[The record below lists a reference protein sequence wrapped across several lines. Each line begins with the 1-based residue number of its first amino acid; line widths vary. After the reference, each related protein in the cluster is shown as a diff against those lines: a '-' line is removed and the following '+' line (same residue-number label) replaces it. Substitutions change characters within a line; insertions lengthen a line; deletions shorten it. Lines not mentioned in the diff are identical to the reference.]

1 MPPLPIKTSEDSA
14 RIASKARGS
23 LFEQERMFRIR
34 VREHPDHFSA
44 AIGII
49 GSLRTGRTGATLG
62 SQPLARCHGE
72 NRRGALRRKCA
83 NLPHKLQMGRNVL
96 QVAHGVVRK
105 DLAMAICF
113 QGVSSICKIGDQPTG
128 GSDVDSEMKGPEP
141 NAAAF

>member
-23 LFEQERMFRIR
+23 LFELERMFQIR

-72 NRRGALRRKCA
+72 NRRGVLRRKCA
-83 NLPHKLQMGRNVL
+83 NLPHKLQNGEKYFTSGARCRAEGL
-96 QVAHGVVRK
+96 SYG
-105 DLAMAICF
+105 DLF
-113 QGVSSICKIGDQPTG
+113 SRG
-128 GSDVDSEMKGPEP
+128 
-141 NAAAF
+141 